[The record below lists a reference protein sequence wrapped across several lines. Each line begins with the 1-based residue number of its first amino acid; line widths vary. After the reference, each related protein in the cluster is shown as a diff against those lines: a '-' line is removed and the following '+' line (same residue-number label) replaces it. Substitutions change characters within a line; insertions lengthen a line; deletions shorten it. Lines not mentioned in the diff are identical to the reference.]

1 LIYKF
6 IIYKIRLRIKLYIYS
21 NNSRFFY
28 KINNSLNKLRIPFYV
43 LNYGVKLRN
52 INGIILTTEKEYN
65 NTITPENKTD
75 RFLVYSD
82 TQDFE
87 EYIMHIL
94 ATHKFGFKKRYFELI
109 FSVDP
114 GKNKSGIAIFLD
126 EYFLISK
133 ILHNQREFV
142 DYIGKFISYFNSD
155 KLKPIIIKI
164 FFGIGVPR
172 LVESLLEILS
182 YEFKEFI
189 PIFYLVDERNTS
201 KMKYNKH
208 IFKISKHEISA
219 IWIAIRGIKA
229 IKSMNILN
237 SNEKNS
243 QSELPKKLNSEI
255 KFDENLAKNVYF
267 GNSSISE
274 ALNFKQ

>member
-1 LIYKF
+1 MIYKF
-6 IIYKIRLRIKLYIYS
+6 IIYKIRLRIKIYIYS

-28 KINNSLNKLRIPFYV
+28 KINNSLNELRIPFYV
-43 LNYGVKLRN
+43 LNYGIKLRN
-52 INGIILTTEKEYN
+52 IKGIILTTQKEFDG
-65 NTITPENKTD
+65 ISSENLKN
-75 RFLVYSD
+75 RFLIYQD

-87 EYIMHIL
+87 EYIMHVL
-94 ATHKFGFKKRYFELI
+94 AAHKFNFEKRYLELI
-109 FSVDP
+109 FSIDP
-114 GKNKSGIAIFLD
+114 GKNNSGIAIFLD

-164 FFGIGVPR
+164 FFGIGVPS
-172 LVESLLEILS
+172 LVESLLEVLS
-182 YEFKEFI
+182 RKFIEFM

-201 KMKYNKH
+201 KMKYDKH

-237 SNEKNS
+237 NNKEDS
-243 QSELPKKLNSEI
+243 QSEFPKKLNSEI
-255 KFDENLAKNVYF
+255 KFDINLAKNVYF

>member
-1 LIYKF
+1 MIYKF
-6 IIYKIRLRIKLYIYS
+6 IIYKIRLRIKIYIYS

-28 KINNSLNKLRIPFYV
+28 KINNSLNELRIPFYV
-43 LNYGVKLRN
+43 LNYGIKLRN
-52 INGIILTTEKEYN
+52 IKGIILTTQKEFDG
-65 NTITPENKTD
+65 ISSENLKN
-75 RFLVYSD
+75 RFLIYQD

-87 EYIMHIL
+87 EYIMHVL
-94 ATHKFGFKKRYFELI
+94 AAHKFNFKKRYFELI
-109 FSVDP
+109 FSIDP

-164 FFGIGVPR
+164 FFGIGVPS
-172 LVESLLEILS
+172 LVESLLEVLS
-182 YEFKEFI
+182 RKFIEFM

-201 KMKYNKH
+201 KMKYDKH

-237 SNEKNS
+237 SNKEDS
-243 QSELPKKLNSEI
+243 QSEFPKKLNSEI
-255 KFDENLAKNVYF
+255 KFDINLAKNVYF
-267 GNSSISE
+267 GNSSITE

>member
-1 LIYKF
+1 MIYKF

-28 KINNSLNKLRIPFYV
+28 KINNSLNELRIPFYV
-43 LNYGVKLRN
+43 LNYGIKLRN
-52 INGIILTTEKEYN
+52 IKGIILTTQKEFDG
-65 NTITPENKTD
+65 ISSENLKN
-75 RFLVYSD
+75 RFLIYQD

-87 EYIMHIL
+87 EYIMHVL
-94 ATHKFGFKKRYFELI
+94 AAHKFNFKKRYFELI
-109 FSVDP
+109 FSIDP

-164 FFGIGVPR
+164 FFGIGVPS
-172 LVESLLEILS
+172 LVESLLEVLS
-182 YEFKEFI
+182 RKFIEFM

-201 KMKYNKH
+201 KMKYDKH

-237 SNEKNS
+237 SNKEDS
-243 QSELPKKLNSEI
+243 QSEFPKKLNSEI
-255 KFDENLAKNVYF
+255 KFDINLAKNVYF

>member
-1 LIYKF
+1 MIYKF

-65 NTITPENKTD
+65 NTISTENQTD
-75 RFLVYSD
+75 RFLVYSN

-87 EYIMHIL
+87 EYIMHVL
-94 ATHKFGFKKRYFELI
+94 ATHKFGFKKRYFKLI
-109 FSVDP
+109 FSIDP
-114 GKNKSGIAIFLD
+114 GKNKSGMAIFLD

-133 ILHNQREFV
+133 ILYNQKDFV
-142 DYIGKFISYFNSD
+142 DNIGKFISYFNSD
-155 KLKPIIIKI
+155 KLKPIMIKI
-164 FFGIGVPR
+164 FFGIGVPS
-172 LVESLLEILS
+172 LVESLLEVLS
-182 YEFKEFI
+182 HKFKEFI

-229 IKSMNILN
+229 IKSMKILEN
-237 SNEKNS
+237 NEENTK
-243 QSELPKKLNSEI
+243 SELPKNLNSEI
-255 KFDENLAKNVYF
+255 KFDENLAKNIYF
-267 GNSSISE
+267 GNLSISD
-274 ALNFKQ
+274 ALNY

>member
-1 LIYKF
+1 MIYKF
-6 IIYKIRLRIKLYIYS
+6 IIYKIRLRIKIYIYS

-28 KINNSLNKLRIPFYV
+28 KINNSLNELRIPFYV

-52 INGIILTTEKEYN
+52 IKGIILTTQKEFDG
-65 NTITPENKTD
+65 ISSENLKN
-75 RFLVYSD
+75 RFLIYQD

-87 EYIMHIL
+87 EYIMHVL
-94 ATHKFGFKKRYFELI
+94 AAHKFNFKKRYFELI
-109 FSVDP
+109 FSIDP

-142 DYIGKFISYFNSD
+142 DYIGKFISYFNYD

-164 FFGIGVPR
+164 FFGIGVPS
-172 LVESLLEILS
+172 LVESLLEVLS
-182 YEFKEFI
+182 RKFKEFM

-201 KMKYNKH
+201 KMKYDKH

-237 SNEKNS
+237 SNEKDS
-243 QSELPKKLNSEI
+243 QSEFPKKLNSEI
-255 KFDENLAKNVYF
+255 KFDINLAKNVYF

>member
-1 LIYKF
+1 MIYKF
-6 IIYKIRLRIKLYIYS
+6 IIYKIRLRIKIYIYS

-28 KINNSLNKLRIPFYV
+28 KINNSLNELRIPFYV
-43 LNYGVKLRN
+43 LNYGIKLRN
-52 INGIILTTEKEYN
+52 IKGIILTTQKEFDG
-65 NTITPENKTD
+65 ISSENLKN
-75 RFLVYSD
+75 RFLIYQD

-87 EYIMHIL
+87 EYIMHVL
-94 ATHKFGFKKRYFELI
+94 AAHKFNFKKRYLELI
-109 FSVDP
+109 FSIDP

-164 FFGIGVPR
+164 FFGIGVPS
-172 LVESLLEILS
+172 LVESLLEVLS
-182 YEFKEFI
+182 RKFIEFM

-201 KMKYNKH
+201 KMKYDKH

-237 SNEKNS
+237 SNEVDS
-243 QSELPKKLNSEI
+243 QSEFPKKLNSEI
-255 KFDENLAKNVYF
+255 KFDINLAKNVYF

>member
-1 LIYKF
+1 MIYKF
-6 IIYKIRLRIKLYIYS
+6 IIYKIRLRIKIYIYS

-28 KINNSLNKLRIPFYV
+28 KINNSLNELRIPFYV
-43 LNYGVKLRN
+43 LNYGIKLRN
-52 INGIILTTEKEYN
+52 IKGIILTTQKEFDG
-65 NTITPENKTD
+65 ISSENLKN
-75 RFLVYSD
+75 RFLIYQD

-87 EYIMHIL
+87 EYIMHVL
-94 ATHKFGFKKRYFELI
+94 AAHKFNFKKRYFELI
-109 FSVDP
+109 FSIDP

-164 FFGIGVPR
+164 FFGIGVPS
-172 LVESLLEILS
+172 LVESLLEVLS
-182 YEFKEFI
+182 RKFIEFM

-201 KMKYNKH
+201 KMKYDKH

-237 SNEKNS
+237 SNKEDS
-243 QSELPKKLNSEI
+243 QSEFPKKLNSEI
-255 KFDENLAKNVYF
+255 KFDINLAKNVYF

>member
-6 IIYKIRLRIKLYIYS
+6 IIYKIRLRIKLYIYTK
-21 NNSRFFY
+21 NPRFFY

-65 NTITPENKTD
+65 NAISPENQTD
-75 RFLVYSD
+75 RFLVYSN

-87 EYIMHIL
+87 EYLMHVL
-94 ATHKFGFKKRYFELI
+94 ATHKFGFKKQYLKLI
-109 FSVDP
+109 FSIDP
-114 GKNKSGIAIFLD
+114 GKNKSGMAIFLD

-133 ILHNQREFV
+133 ILYNQKDFV
-142 DYIGKFISYFNSD
+142 DNIGKFISYFNSD
-155 KLKPIIIKI
+155 KLKPIMIKI
-164 FFGIGVPR
+164 FFGIGVPS
-172 LVESLLEILS
+172 LVESLLEVLS
-182 YEFKEFI
+182 RKFKEFI

-229 IKSMNILN
+229 IKSMKILE
-237 SNEKNS
+237 SNEENTT
-243 QSELPKKLNSEI
+243 SELPKNLNSEI
-255 KFDENLAKNVYF
+255 KFDENFAKNIYF
-267 GNSSISE
+267 GNLSISD
-274 ALNFKQ
+274 ALNF

>member
-1 LIYKF
+1 MIYKF

-28 KINNSLNKLRIPFYV
+28 KINNSLNELRIPFYV

-52 INGIILTTEKEYN
+52 IKGIILTTQKEFDG
-65 NTITPENKTD
+65 ISSENLKN
-75 RFLVYSD
+75 RFLIYQD

-87 EYIMHIL
+87 EYIMHVL
-94 ATHKFGFKKRYFELI
+94 AAHKFNFKKRYLELI
-109 FSVDP
+109 FSIDP

-164 FFGIGVPR
+164 FFGIGVPS
-172 LVESLLEILS
+172 LVESLLDVLS
-182 YEFKEFI
+182 RKFKEFM

-201 KMKYNKH
+201 KMKYDKH

-219 IWIAIRGIKA
+219 IWIATRGIKA

-237 SNEKNS
+237 SNEEDS
-243 QSELPKKLNSEI
+243 QSEFPKKLNSEI
-255 KFDENLAKNVYF
+255 KFDINLAKNVYF

>member
-28 KINNSLNKLRIPFYV
+28 KINKSLNELRIPFYV

-52 INGIILTTEKEYN
+52 IKGIILTTQKEFDG
-65 NTITPENKTD
+65 ISSENLKN
-75 RFLVYSD
+75 RLLIYQD

-87 EYIMHIL
+87 EYIMHVL
-94 ATHKFGFKKRYFELI
+94 AAHKLNFKKRYLELI
-109 FSVDP
+109 FSIDP

-164 FFGIGVPR
+164 FFGIGVPS
-172 LVESLLEILS
+172 LVESLLEVLS
-182 YEFKEFI
+182 RKFKEFM

-201 KMKYNKH
+201 KMKYDKH

-229 IKSMNILN
+229 MKSMNILN
-237 SNEKNS
+237 SNEEHP
-243 QSELPKKLNSEI
+243 QSEFLKKLNSEI
-255 KFDENLAKNVYF
+255 KFDINLAKNVYF

>member
-1 LIYKF
+1 MIYKF
-6 IIYKIRLRIKLYIYS
+6 IIYKIRLRIKIYIYS

-28 KINNSLNKLRIPFYV
+28 KINNSLNELRIPFYV
-43 LNYGVKLRN
+43 LNYGIKLRN
-52 INGIILTTEKEYN
+52 IKGIILTTQKEFDG
-65 NTITPENKTD
+65 ISSENLKN
-75 RFLVYSD
+75 RFLIYQD

-87 EYIMHIL
+87 EYIMHVL
-94 ATHKFGFKKRYFELI
+94 AAHKLNFKKRYLELI
-109 FSVDP
+109 FSIDP
-114 GKNKSGIAIFLD
+114 GKNNSGIAIFLD

-164 FFGIGVPR
+164 FFGIGVPS
-172 LVESLLEILS
+172 LVESLLEVLS
-182 YEFKEFI
+182 RKFKEFF

-201 KMKYNKH
+201 KMKYDKH

-237 SNEKNS
+237 SNKEDS
-243 QSELPKKLNSEI
+243 QSEFPKKLNSEI
-255 KFDENLAKNVYF
+255 KFDINLAKNVYF